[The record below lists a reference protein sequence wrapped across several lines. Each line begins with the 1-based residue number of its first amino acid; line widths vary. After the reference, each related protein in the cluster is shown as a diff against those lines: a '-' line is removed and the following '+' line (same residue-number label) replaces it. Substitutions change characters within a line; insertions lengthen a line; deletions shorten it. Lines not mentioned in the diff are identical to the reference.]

1 MSEIHELP
9 DHDRRGLASRREVD
23 FEPSQPWWVKPI
35 LQGVAP
41 TVGLGFMIWWL
52 TQTMLPLVSAI
63 NAKTDQMLASQMQM
77 RSEQA
82 EIRLQTDKLIYIGRV
97 SCANAAK
104 DADARERCLR

>member
-1 MSEIHELP
+1 MSETHEIP
-9 DHDRRGLASRREVD
+9 YERRGEPSRRDSD
-23 FEPSQPWWVKPI
+23 FEPQQPWWVKPI

-63 NAKTDQMLASQMQM
+63 NSKTDQMLTMQAQM
-77 RSEQA
+77 RVEQG
-82 EIRLQTDKLIYIGRV
+82 EIRNQNEKLIYIGRV

-104 DADARERCLR
+104 DSDARERCLR